1 MLKTIRMIAIHIA
14 MVSIVLSISS
24 FVNYYLMNNS
34 MGKDI
39 YTATL
44 VSSIYLQIVLAVNLF
59 YMLSNTDISLAEIV
73 DLNAANM
80 YLIFFILI
88 TLITLAITF
97 NPNLLVILVCIAG
110 NGLLSHRI
118 CKEHKENSAISP

>member
-24 FVNYYLMNNS
+24 FVNYYLIIS
-34 MGKDI
+34 IGKDI

-44 VSSIYLQIVLAVNLF
+44 VSSIYLQIVLGVNLF
-59 YMLSNTDISLAEIV
+59 CMLSNTDISLDEIV

-88 TLITLAITF
+88 TLLTLTITF
-97 NPNLLVILVCIAG
+97 NANLLVVFVCIVG

-118 CKEHKENSAISP
+118 CKSHKENSASTP

>member
-24 FVNYYLMNNS
+24 FVNYYLIIS
-34 MGKDI
+34 IGKDI

-44 VSSIYLQIVLAVNLF
+44 VSSIYLQIVLGVNLF
-59 YMLSNTDISLAEIV
+59 CMLSNTDISLDEIV

-80 YLIFFILI
+80 YLIF
-88 TLITLAITF
+88 
-97 NPNLLVILVCIAG
+97 
-110 NGLLSHRI
+110 LSL
-118 CKEHKENSAISP
+118 